1 MGAAQRIGSDL
12 ASGSASALM
21 QFKMRGQTV
30 RACKGM
36 HAYVYLRVCALRLV
50 RLRHGDWMARQEG
63 PASERDANRRQ
74 LSAMIMLETY
84 TAVVSGGY
92 QL

>member
-1 MGAAQRIGSDL
+1 
-12 ASGSASALM
+12 
-21 QFKMRGQTV
+21 MR
-30 RACKGM
+30 
-36 HAYVYLRVCALRLV
+36 AYVYLRVCALRLV
-50 RLRHGDWMARQEG
+50 CLRDGGWMAWQEG

-84 TAVVSGGY
+84 AGVMTGGY

>member
-1 MGAAQRIGSDL
+1 
-12 ASGSASALM
+12 
-21 QFKMRGQTV
+21 
-30 RACKGM
+30 M

-50 RLRHGDWMARQEG
+50 RLRDGDWMARQEG

-84 TAVVSGGY
+84 TAVVTGGY

>member
-1 MGAAQRIGSDL
+1 M
-12 ASGSASALM
+12 
-21 QFKMRGQTV
+21 
-30 RACKGM
+30 RAC
-36 HAYVYLRVCALRLV
+36 VYLRVCALWLV
-50 RLRHGDWMARQEG
+50 RLRDGDWMARQEG

-84 TAVVSGGY
+84 TAVMTGGY